1 MITLPAPYRRAVLS
15 DAPSLAELVNFAGE
29 GMPYYLW
36 ERMAKQG
43 ESAWEV
49 GRSRAEREQGSFSY
63 RNAVVADD
71 NGGAVAALVGYK
83 VADEPEPTDDL
94 PPMFVPLQELENLVC
109 STWYVNVLA
118 AYPDH
123 RNLGHGGRFLNIA
136 ELLAADLQLRCMSVI
151 VSNANRGAG
160 RLYERAA
167 YSEIARR
174 PMVKEDWVNDGTEWV
189 LLTKSLA

>member
-1 MITLPAPYRRAVLS
+1 MIKLQAPYRRAVLS
-15 DAPSLAELVNFAGE
+15 DARSLADLVNFAGE

-43 ESAWEV
+43 ETAWEV
-49 GRSRAEREQGSFSY
+49 GRSRAEREQGGFSY
-63 RNAVVADD
+63 RNAIVADD

-109 STWYVNVLA
+109 SSWYVNVLA
-118 AYPDH
+118 AYPEH
-123 RNLGHGGRFLNIA
+123 RHVGHGGHLLHIA
-136 ELLAADLQLRCMSVI
+136 ELLAADLGLKGMSVI
-151 VSNANRGAG
+151 VSNANHGAR
-160 RLYERAA
+160 RLYERTG

-174 PMVKEDWVNDGTEWV
+174 PMVKEDWVNEGREWV
-189 LLTKSLA
+189 LLAKSLA

>member
-1 MITLPAPYRRAVLS
+1 MIKLQAPYRRAVLS
-15 DAPSLAELVNFAGE
+15 DARSLADLVNFAGE

-43 ESAWEV
+43 ETAWEV
-49 GRSRAEREQGSFSY
+49 GRSRAEREQGGFSY
-63 RNAVVADD
+63 RNAIVADD

-94 PPMFVPLQELENLVC
+94 PPMFVPLQELENLIC

-123 RNLGHGGRFLNIA
+123 RNRGHGGRLLHIA
-136 ELLAADLQLRCMSVI
+136 EHLAADLRLKGMSVI
-151 VSNANRGAG
+151 VSNTNHGAR
-160 RLYERAA
+160 RLYERTG

-174 PMVKEDWVNDGTEWV
+174 PMVKEDWGNEGTEWV
-189 LLTKSLA
+189 LPTKSLA

>member
-1 MITLPAPYRRAVLS
+1 MITLPAPYRRAALG

-36 ERMAKQG
+36 KRMAKQG
-43 ESAWEV
+43 ETAREV
-49 GRSRAEREQGSFSY
+49 GQSRAEREQGSFSY
-63 RNAVVADD
+63 RNAIVADD
-71 NGGAVAALVGYK
+71 DGGAVAALVGYK

-123 RNLGHGGRFLNIA
+123 RKLRTWRAPPAYRRASRRGPSVEGHER
-136 ELLAADLQLRCMSVI
+136 DRLQREPWSAVAL
-151 VSNANRGAG
+151 
-160 RLYERAA
+160 
-167 YSEIARR
+167 
-174 PMVKEDWVNDGTEWV
+174 
-189 LLTKSLA
+189 

>member
-1 MITLPAPYRRAVLS
+1 MIKLQAPYRRAVLS
-15 DAPSLAELVNFAGE
+15 DARSLADLVNFAGE

-43 ESAWEV
+43 ETGWEV
-49 GRSRAEREQGSFSY
+49 GRSRAEREQGGFSY
-63 RNAVVADD
+63 RNAIVADD

-83 VADEPEPTDDL
+83 VADAPEPTDDL

-118 AYPDH
+118 AYPER
-123 RNLGHGGRFLNIA
+123 RNLGHGGRLLHIA
-136 ELLAADLQLRCMSVI
+136 ELFAAELRLKGMSVI
-151 VSNANRGAG
+151 VSNANHGAR
-160 RLYERAA
+160 RLYERTG

-174 PMVKEDWVNDGTEWV
+174 PMVKDDWVNDGTDWV
-189 LLTKSLA
+189 LLTKSLV